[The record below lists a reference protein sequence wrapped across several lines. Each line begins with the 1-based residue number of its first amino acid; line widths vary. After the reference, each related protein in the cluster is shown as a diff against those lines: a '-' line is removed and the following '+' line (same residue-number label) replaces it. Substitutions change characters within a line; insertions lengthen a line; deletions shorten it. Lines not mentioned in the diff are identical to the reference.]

1 MMHFPLS
8 VVCVWFSHWPLE
20 RSLNMR
26 CTMSLS
32 LPILYQRGQCRK
44 WLETN
49 LCYKKILLRKHCAWC
64 YVSYAQRHLS
74 IHSLRHPANREV
86 LQESPLLPL
95 HQWDMMLVNFDHWHF
110 LFHAFPKT
118 TASLPLRNYSNDLQQ
133 CMFSYSLLWE
143 YENAYWHL
151 NYLCKAQTRPSGGN
165 HHVWSPQSLRIK
177 EEPGQTHII
186 QTSQTGFAYKD
197 KKQKKWEAEH

>member
-49 LCYKKILLRKHCAWC
+49 LCYQKYHWENTALSVMFDMHRDT
-64 YVSYAQRHLS
+64 YPS
-74 IHSLRHPANREV
+74 IHSATPRIEKCSGNRRCRRCISEIWCWLILIIDICFFV
-86 LQESPLLPL
+86 HS
-95 HQWDMMLVNFDHWHF
+95 
-110 LFHAFPKT
+110 PKT

-197 KKQKKWEAEH
+197 KKQKTRDRA

>member
-26 CTMSLS
+26 YIMSLS
-32 LPILYQRGQCRK
+32 LPILYQGGQCRK

-86 LQESPLLPL
+86 LRESPLPPL
-95 HQWDMMLVNFDHWHF
+95 HQWDMMLVDFDHWHL
-110 LFHAFPKT
+110 LFRAFPENNG
-118 TASLPLRNYSNDLQQ
+118 LPS
-133 CMFSYSLLWE
+133 
-143 YENAYWHL
+143 
-151 NYLCKAQTRPSGGN
+151 
-165 HHVWSPQSLRIK
+165 IK
-177 EEPGQTHII
+177 ELFKWPSTMHVFLQFCCGNMRTHTDISI
-186 QTSQTGFAYKD
+186 TYARLRLGPV
-197 KKQKKWEAEH
+197 EAITMCGVLSHSESKRSPDRHT